1 MSQQNT
7 INMLNQ
13 LLQRTGKA
21 QGSLANLQQSWG
33 QTQLMKSTQQSP
45 SVIDIEMMDSVFA
58 DIEKAKTQK
67 SQLQQS

>member
-1 MSQQNT
+1 
-7 INMLNQ
+7 MLNQ
-13 LLQRTGKA
+13 LLQRTGKT

-67 SQLQQS
+67 SQLQQT